1 MNEELERYS
10 CQLTLPGFGKE
21 AQELLKQARVLI
33 VGMGG
38 LGCPAATY
46 LVSAGVGTIGI
57 TDDDVISVSN
67 LHRQVLYNEEEV
79 GQKKVVV
86 AAARLSKQNP
96 GVTIET
102 HQTRV
107 NVNNV
112 AELIAYYDLI
122 VDATD
127 NFETHYLLNDACVM
141 AGKVLVHGA
150 IYQYEGH
157 AAVWNMLNEDG
168 TRSPNYRDVFPEANA
183 MQIPDCA
190 DGGVLPTIAG
200 IIGCIQANEAIKVIT
215 RQGEVLAGRMLIFD
229 AKSMQSRTINI
240 GHATKTNITTFGEDS
255 RVATIS
261 KEALKKILGGDN
273 LQLIDVRTVEEHALF
288 NIGGINL
295 PVHELEHSTELL
307 QANKEIIFYCASG
320 KRSMQA
326 AKWLQEKMPG
336 IQVKSLAGGINDW
349 S

>member
-1 MNEELERYS
+1 MNGELERYS
-10 CQLTLPGFGKE
+10 CQVALPGFGRE

-46 LVSAGVGTIGI
+46 LVSAGVGTVGLA
-57 TDDDVISVSN
+57 DDDVISASN
-67 LHRQVLYNEEEV
+67 LHRQILYNEAEV

-86 AAARLSKQNP
+86 AAQRLSKQSP
-96 GVTIET
+96 DVTIET

-107 NVNNV
+107 DVNNV
-112 AELIAYYDLI
+112 AELIAGYDLV

-127 NFETHYLLNDACVM
+127 NFETHYLLNDACVV

-157 AAVWNMLNEDG
+157 AAVWNVLNDDG
-168 TRSPNYRDVFPEANA
+168 TRSPNYRDVFPEVNA

-200 IIGCIQANEAIKVIT
+200 IIGCVQANEAIKVIAK
-215 RQGEVLAGRMLIFD
+215 QGEVLAGRMLIFD
-229 AKSMQSRTINI
+229 AQSMQSRMIHI
-240 GHATKTNITTFGEDS
+240 GHATKTNITGLGVVTRIS
-255 RVATIS
+255 TIS
-261 KEALKKILGGDN
+261 KESLKNILDSN
-273 LQLIDVRTVEEHALF
+273 ELQLIDVRTIEEHALF

-295 PVHELEHSTELL
+295 PVQDLESSKTLL
-307 QANKEIIFYCASG
+307 QADKEIVFYCASG
-320 KRSMQA
+320 RRSMQA
-326 AKWLQEKMPG
+326 AKWLQEQMPE
-336 IQVKSLAGGINDW
+336 IKVRSLAGGINNW
-349 S
+349 F